1 MSARIL
7 AYDMGALNACT
18 QLLPAVLSAALGYN
32 PFTDFAGRPEYAHL
46 IPKLKPWVRHDCMRA
61 DNGYIQ
67 FGIKDLVL
75 SVRGCCTTFSA
86 VNIAGFS
93 LYCVCAR
100 VT

>member
-1 MSARIL
+1 MWTLRSNLKTTRSVLTREFARLVACMLRTCHLKIMMSADL
-7 AYDMGALNACT
+7 F
-18 QLLPAVLSAALGYN
+18 VFSAALGYN

-75 SVRGCCTTFSA
+75 SVR
-86 VNIAGFS
+86 
-93 LYCVCAR
+93 
-100 VT
+100 